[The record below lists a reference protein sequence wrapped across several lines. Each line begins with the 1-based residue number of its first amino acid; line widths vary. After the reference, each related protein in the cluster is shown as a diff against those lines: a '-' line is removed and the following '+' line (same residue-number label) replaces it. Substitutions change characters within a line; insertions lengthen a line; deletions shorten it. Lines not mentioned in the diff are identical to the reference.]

1 MHIKEEK
8 GLAVVDISIS
18 VMIIT
23 IFIAVIG
30 NLIIN
35 INLNSK
41 DIERKTIAI
50 SYAVQEIEQ
59 IKSLGYIDEYDD
71 KGINDEYIIE
81 EEDIITSDGN
91 FSGYSKKVSIK
102 DYTLI
107 KNDNTKKSNL
117 VKQVTVEIVYKL
129 GNKDQNVKISSYIT
143 KE

>member
-81 EEDIITSDGN
+81 EDIITSDGN

-129 GNKDQNVKISSYIT
+129 GNKDQIVKISSYVT

>member
-81 EEDIITSDGN
+81 EDIITSDGN

-129 GNKDQNVKISSYIT
+129 GNKDQNVKISSYVT